1 MTKAQ
6 MTAFLNTTGIPV
18 NEWINGGKLG
28 LYSINLDSDGNEI
41 ISDTNKYYFDLDR
54 ELILVKEY
62 FYKKDVGRTY
72 VLSAVSNNNADYFL
86 AFYNISGIK
95 IGNAIKQ
102 KPDPFI
108 SYLYTSAGR

>member
-1 MTKAQ
+1 MSW
-6 MTAFLNTTGIPV
+6 NI
-18 NEWINGGKLG
+18 
-28 LYSINLDSDGNEI
+28 
-41 ISDTNKYYFDLDR
+41 
-54 ELILVKEY
+54 KEY